1 MRKRPPILSLT
12 LAIWLA
18 VGFASLTACAG
29 EIEPTKRA
37 TDPAGRGE
45 DDEDEEVEDEEE
57 PVKKDAGLSKDA
69 GKPKD
74 GGLKDAGK
82 PKDAGLPPEDDE
94 GLESNSEDEPSATV
108 QRDAG
113 DASSSSTGVDA
124 GKPASG
130 GCGANAPAAIGLK
143 VRDISIYQTVRAS
156 LYKAGAFVTTPSV
169 PVVAGKKALV
179 RVFVDTTT
187 GYTKHAVHAVLTL
200 TGTGGETSLTDDK
213 TIAAASTDADTAST
227 FSFEVDPT
235 KLETSTQFSV
245 SLQETN
251 CQATGGNAADTRVP
265 ATGTKALGA
274 QSVGK
279 LKVVV
284 VPIDVAGR
292 LPKTDA
298 PELEKIKAALL
309 AYYPVPVVDI
319 TVRATPI
326 KWTGSVAGTDS
337 RGWSNLLN
345 QVLRERSTDAPSS
358 DTYYFGLMQPAASM
372 MAYCGRGCILG
383 IAPQTTRVSP
393 SAQGG
398 LGASFADAQTYET
411 IVHELGHAHGRGHAP
426 CVQGGGI
433 EGVDQAYPDKTG
445 SIMEWGWDSRV
456 NKLLSPMMYKDVM
469 GYCSPNWISPY
480 TYNALATRSL
490 AVNKL
495 AFIRAPLTPVT
506 WHNVLLYGDG
516 SARWGGIV
524 ENSTPG
530 GEFETATV
538 LDAEGQSVAT
548 VDVVR
553 LELSHSEDSVLYVPT
568 AGANWAK
575 LVLADRVLD
584 LSQIQAAL

>member
-1 MRKRPPILSLT
+1 MRKRPPIPALP
-12 LAIWLA
+12 LAIWL

-37 TDPAGRGE
+37 TDPSQRGE
-45 DDEDEEVEDEEE
+45 DDDGEDDDE
-57 PVKKDAGLSKDA
+57 PVVKKDAGAAKDA
-69 GKPKD
+69 GR
-74 GGLKDAGK
+74 
-82 PKDAGLPPEDDE
+82 PKDAGNKDAGTRDAGPPAPSE
-94 GLESNSEDEPSATV
+94 GDEDESEPASTM

-113 DASSSSTGVDA
+113 DASSPNVGDA
-124 GKPASG
+124 SKPGSG
-130 GCGANAPAAIGLK
+130 CANSPAAIGLK
-143 VRDISIYQTVRAS
+143 VRDISIYQTVRAQ
-156 LYKAGAFVTTPSV
+156 LYKAGAFVATPAV

-187 GYTKHAVHAVLTL
+187 GYTKHPVHAVLTL
-200 TGTGGETSLTDDK
+200 TGTAGETTVVDDR
-213 TIAAASTDADTAST
+213 TIASASTDADATST

-235 KLETSTQFSV
+235 KIEPSTQFSV

-265 ATGTKALGA
+265 ATGTRALGA

-284 VPIDVAGR
+284 VPIDIAGR

-298 PELEKIKAALL
+298 PELDKIKAALL
-309 AYYPVPVVDI
+309 AYYPVAAVDV

-345 QVLRERSTDAPSS
+345 QVLRERSTDNPSS
-358 DTYYFGLMQPAASM
+358 DTYYFGLMQPAATM

-383 IAPQTTRVSP
+383 IAPQTTRISP

-426 CVQGGGI
+426 CVQGGSI
-433 EGVDQAYPDKTG
+433 DGVDMMYPDKTG
-445 SIMEWGWDSRV
+445 SIMDWGWDSRIS
-456 NKLLSPMMYKDVM
+456 KLLSPMMYKDVM
-469 GYCSPNWISPY
+469 GYCAPNWISPY
-480 TYNALATRSL
+480 TYGALAIRSL

-495 AFIRAPLTPVT
+495 AFVHAPLSPVT

-538 LDAEGQSVAT
+538 LDAAGQSIAT
-548 VDVVR
+548 VDVLR
-553 LELSHSEDSVLYVPT
+553 LELSHSEDRVLYIPT

-575 LVLADRVLD
+575 LVLRDRVLD
-584 LSQIQAAL
+584 LAQIQAAL

>member
-1 MRKRPPILSLT
+1 VRRQRAGGNRPEGTRHLNLPDC
-12 LAIWLA
+12 ARAA
-18 VGFASLTACAG
+18 VQ
-29 EIEPTKRA
+29 
-37 TDPAGRGE
+37 GRG
-45 DDEDEEVEDEEE
+45 VRHH
-57 PVKKDAGLSKDA
+57 AGGSDR
-69 GKPKD
+69 GRQE
-74 GGLKDAGK
+74 GG
-82 PKDAGLPPEDDE
+82 
-94 GLESNSEDEPSATV
+94 
-108 QRDAG
+108 R
-113 DASSSSTGVDA
+113 
-124 GKPASG
+124 
-130 GCGANAPAAIGLK
+130 
-143 VRDISIYQTVRAS
+143 
-156 LYKAGAFVTTPSV
+156 
-169 PVVAGKKALV
+169 
-179 RVFVDTTT
+179 
-187 GYTKHAVHAVLTL
+187 
-200 TGTGGETSLTDDK
+200 
-213 TIAAASTDADTAST
+213 TIAAASTDADTTST
-227 FSFEVDPT
+227 FTFEVDPT

-284 VPIDVAGR
+284 VPIDIAGR

-309 AYYPVPVVDI
+309 AYYPVPAVDV

-345 QVLRERSTDAPSS
+345 QVLRERSTDSPSS
-358 DTYYFGLMQPAASM
+358 DTYYFGLMQPAATM

-426 CVQGGGI
+426 CVQGGSI
-433 EGVDQAYPDKTG
+433 DGVDQQYPDKTG

-480 TYNALATRSL
+480 TYGALATRSL

-495 AFIRAPLTPVT
+495 AFFRAPLSPVT

-524 ENSTPG
+524 ENTTPG

-538 LDAEGQSVAT
+538 LDAQGQSVAT

-553 LELSHSEDSVLYVPT
+553 LELSHSEDRVLYIPT

-575 LVLADRVLD
+575 LVLSDRVLD
-584 LSQIQAAL
+584 LAQIQTAL

>member
-1 MRKRPPILSLT
+1 MRKRPPFLSLP
-12 LAIWLA
+12 LALWLA

-45 DDEDEEVEDEEE
+45 DDEVEDDDE
-57 PVKKDAGLSKDA
+57 PVKKDAGVIKDA

-74 GGLKDAGK
+74 SGIKDAGK
-82 PKDAGLPPEDDE
+82 GRDAAPPPEDDE
-94 GLESNSEDEPSATV
+94 GLENNSEDDPPAAV
-108 QRDAG
+108 QRDGG
-113 DASSSSTGVDA
+113 DPGSSASGVDA
-124 GKPASG
+124 GKPAGG

-143 VRDISIYQTVRAS
+143 VRDISIYQTVRAQ
-156 LYKAGAFVTTPSV
+156 LYKAGAFVTTPSS
-169 PVVAGKKALV
+169 PVVAGKKALI
-179 RVFVDTTT
+179 RVFVDTTA

-200 TGTGGETSLTDDK
+200 TGTAGETTLADDK

-235 KLETSTQFSV
+235 KLEASTQFSV
-245 SLQETN
+245 SLQETD
-251 CQATGGNAADTRVP
+251 CKATGGNAADTRVP
-265 ATGTKALGA
+265 ATGTRALGA
-274 QSVGK
+274 QTVGK

-284 VPIDVAGR
+284 VPIDVGGR

-309 AYYPVPVVDI
+309 AFYPVPSVEI

-326 KWTGSVAGTDS
+326 KWTGTIAGTDS

-345 QVLRERSTDAPSS
+345 QVLRERSTDSPSS
-358 DTYYFGLMQPAASM
+358 DTYYFGLMQPAATM

-411 IVHELGHAHGRGHAP
+411 IIHELGHAHGRGHAP

-433 EGVDQAYPDKTG
+433 EGVDAMYPDKSG
-445 SIMEWGWDSRV
+445 SIMDWGWDSRV
-456 NKLLSPMMYKDVM
+456 NKLISPMTYKDVM

-495 AFIRAPLTPVT
+495 AFFRAPPTPVT

-524 ENSTPG
+524 ESSTPG

-538 LDAEGQSVAT
+538 LDAQGQTVAT

-553 LELSHSEDSVLYVPT
+553 LELSHSEDRVLYIPT

-575 LVLADRVLD
+575 LVLSDRVLD
-584 LSQIQAAL
+584 LSLVQAAL